1 MTTLSNWEEKKE
13 LEKSLERER
22 KELIIT
28 GKKLINKTEYRLL
41 LEKAIKAWEQLPK
54 FLRNKIGNRDK
65 YIKRFLDDE
74 YLKIAK
80 KYKNNKARKAKWE
93 NLEASD
99 NGIPSLC

>member
-1 MTTLSNWEEKKE
+1 MTNLSDWEKKKE

-22 KELIIT
+22 KELITT
-28 GKKLINKTEYRLL
+28 GKKLVNKTEYRLL

-54 FLRNKIGNRDK
+54 FLKNKIGSRDK
-65 YIKRFLDDE
+65 YIKRFLNDE
-74 YLKIAK
+74 YLEIAK
-80 KYKNNKARKAKWE
+80 KHNNSKARKVKWE